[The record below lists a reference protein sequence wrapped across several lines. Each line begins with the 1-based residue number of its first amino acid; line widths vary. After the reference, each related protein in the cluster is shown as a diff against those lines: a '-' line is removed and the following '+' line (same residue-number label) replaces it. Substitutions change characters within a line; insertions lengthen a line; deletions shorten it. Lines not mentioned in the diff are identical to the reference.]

1 MGAFANI
8 GTSPHISCKSFQIIE
23 YHLMIIQYY
32 NVFYTT
38 NVCYNTIMKIEYYSQ
53 ILEVLLTYLAN
64 NRILPTLNPTQCFH
78 LRRS

>member
-8 GTSPHISCKSFQIIE
+8 GTSPHISCKSFQMIE

-38 NVCYNTIMKIEYYSQ
+38 NVCYNTIIIIEYYSQ
-53 ILEVLLTYLAN
+53 ILEVLLIYLN
-64 NRILPTLNPTQCFH
+64 NRILPSFNPTQCFH
-78 LRRS
+78 SRRS